1 MANDTPIRLCDYRP
15 PAWRVRD
22 VALRFELDFAATR
35 VFATLALERHPQR
48 DDGEPL
54 RLQGEDLDTQV
65 LRLDG
70 RALAAADYRID
81 GDQLEIPGASSPCVL
96 ESEVLIHPE
105 RNTRLEGLYRSGPFL
120 TTQCE
125 AEGFRRI
132 TWFIDRPDVMACYR
146 VRLEADRE
154 RFPVLLANGN
164 PGASGRL
171 AGGRHYAEWID
182 PWPKPSYLFAIVA
195 GQLEFVED
203 HFRTMEGRD
212 VRLRI
217 HAEAQAIGRCTH
229 AMESLKRA
237 MIWDEREFGRAY
249 DLDVFNIVATYDF
262 NMGAME
268 NKGLN
273 IFNAKA
279 IVADPETAT
288 DADLDYVEAVVAHE
302 YFHNWTG
309 NRITCR
315 DWFQLSLKEGLT
327 VFRDQ
332 EFSADQGSRAVKRID
347 DVRQLRSLQFP
358 EDAGPF
364 AHPVRPAAYS
374 EINNFYTATVYDK
387 GAEVVRLYRTL
398 LGHDGFRRGMDQYF
412 QRHDGQAVT
421 CDDFLRAMADANGAD
436 LDALGLWYAQAGTP
450 LLRAELQHDANT
462 RRAHL
467 RLVQHLAPTPGQA
480 HKLPLPIPVRMML
493 YAPDGA
499 PYPLRL
505 AGETQAAAT
514 QRVLLLSEAQ
524 AEFVFEDIAARPVAS
539 LLQDFSA
546 PVRLEFAVDDAE
558 LAFRIAHEHDPFNR
572 FDAAQVLGERI
583 LLAAY
588 RDGALE
594 RSDSLQVLLAALAR
608 LVADTALDPALVA
621 ECLEPPDEITLGE
634 RIDALDPTRLHA
646 LREQLRAAIGRHL
659 VDALLAR
666 REALAAPARGGYA
679 ATATAARRFRQRALQ
694 LLMSADA
701 SAHAEVAQR
710 QYAEAAAMGER
721 LAALAAL
728 MHHAVPGAQALAE
741 AFQRR
746 HADDALLID
755 KWLTLQATN
764 PQPGTLERVHALLDH
779 NAFSLR
785 NPNKV
790 RALLGSFARQNRVR
804 FHDAGGGGYR
814 LIGAQLAVLDAIN
827 PQIAARLAAV
837 FNGWRRIE
845 PGRAAL
851 MRNELERLAGTPG
864 LSRDTSEIVARA
876 LSG

>member
-1 MANDTPIRLCDYRP
+1 MASSNPIRLVDYRP

-22 VALRFELDFAATR
+22 VALRFELDFAETR
-35 VFATLALERHPQR
+35 VAATLQLERHPDR

-54 RLQGEDLDTQV
+54 RLHGEDLQLRR

-70 RALAAADYRID
+70 RELQAHEYAVDAETLT
-81 GDQLEIPGASSPCVL
+81 IPGAPSPCVI
-96 ESEVLIHPE
+96 ETEVLIRPE
-105 RNTRLEGLYRSGPFL
+105 QNTRLEGLYRSGSFL

-132 TWFIDRPDVMACYR
+132 TWFIDRPDVMATYR

-164 PGASGRL
+164 PGEHGRL
-171 AGGRHYAEWID
+171 PGGRHYAEWVD

-195 GQLEFVED
+195 GRLEFIED

-217 HAEAQAIGRCTH
+217 YAEPQAIGRCAH
-229 AMESLKRA
+229 AMDSLKRA
-237 MIWDEREFGRAY
+237 MIWDEQEFGRAY

-309 NRITCR
+309 NRVTCR

-347 DVRQLRSLQFP
+347 DVRQLRTTQFP

-374 EINNFYTATVYDK
+374 EINNFYTSTVYDK

-398 LGHDGFRRGMDQYF
+398 LGKDGFRRGMDLYF
-412 QRHDGQAVT
+412 ERHDGQAVT
-421 CDDFLRAMADANGAD
+421 CDDFLRAMADANGAQ
-436 LDALGLWYAQAGTP
+436 LDAMAGWYAQAGTP
-450 LLRAELQHDANT
+450 VLRAELAHDPAM
-462 RRAHL
+462 RRAVL
-467 RLVQHLAPTPGQA
+467 RLSQHTAPTPGQPA
-480 HKLPLPIPVRMML
+480 KQPLPIPVRTML
-493 YAPDGA
+493 YAPDGR
-499 PYPLRL
+499 PYPLRI
-505 AGETQAAAT
+505 AGSSAAVAE
-514 QRVLLLSEAQ
+514 QCLLVLVGTSSEY
-524 AEFVFEDIAARPVAS
+524 VFEDIPERPVAS

-546 PVRLEFAVDDAE
+546 PVRLEFAASDEE
-558 LAFRIAHEHDPFNR
+558 LAFRIAHERDEFNR
-572 FDAAQVLGERI
+572 FDAAQTLGERI
-583 LLAAY
+583 LLVAY
-588 RDGALE
+588 RQGALDA
-594 RSDSLQVLLAALAR
+594 SSSLQVLLDALAR
-608 LVADTALDPALVA
+608 LLADASADPALIA
-621 ECLEPPDEITLGE
+621 ECLEPPDEIALGE
-634 RIDALDPTRLHA
+634 RIEALDPTRLHA
-646 LREQLRAAIGRHL
+646 VREQLRAAIGRFLAPIL
-659 VDALLAR
+659 VERRDALA
-666 REALAAPARGGYA
+666 EAAHGGYRA
-679 ATATAARRFRQRALQ
+679 GPVAARRLRQRALH
-694 LLMSADA
+694 LLMAADA
-701 SAHAEVAQR
+701 SAHAALAQR
-710 QYAEAAAMGER
+710 QYAESASMGER
-721 LAALAAL
+721 LSALAAL

-741 AFQRR
+741 AFHRR
-746 HADDALLID
+746 HADDQLLID
-755 KWLTLQATN
+755 KWLSLQATN
-764 PQPGTLERVHALLDH
+764 PQPGTLERVHALLEH
-779 NAFSLR
+779 PAFSLR

-790 RALLGSFARQNRVR
+790 RALLGAFARQNRAR
-804 FHDAGGGGYR
+804 FHEASGAGYR
-814 LIGAQLAVLDAIN
+814 LLGSQLAVLDAIN

-837 FNGWRRIE
+837 FNGWRRLE
-845 PGRAAL
+845 PNRAAM
-851 MRNELERLAGTPG
+851 MRAELERLAALPG
-864 LSRDTSEIVARA
+864 LSRDTSEIVSRA
-876 LSG
+876 LTG

>member
-1 MANDTPIRLCDYRP
+1 MTATATRLIDYRP
-15 PAWRVRD
+15 PAWTVRD
-22 VALRFELDFAATR
+22 VALRFELDFAETR
-35 VFATLALERHPQR
+35 VFARLRLERHPAR

-54 RLQGEDLDTQV
+54 RLHGEDLETV
-65 LRLDG
+65 ALRLDG
-70 RALAAADYRID
+70 RLLGSADYRID
-81 GDQLEIPGASSPCVL
+81 EDGLEITAAPSPCVL

-105 RNTRLEGLYRSGPFL
+105 RNTRLEGLYRSGDFL

-132 TWFIDRPDVMACYR
+132 TWFIDRPDVMATYH
-146 VRLEADRE
+146 VRLEADRT
-154 RFPVLLANGN
+154 RFPLLLANGN
-164 PGASGRL
+164 PGEQGRL
-171 AGGRHYAEWID
+171 AHGRHFAEWTD

-229 AMESLKRA
+229 AMQSLKRA
-237 MIWDEREFGRAY
+237 MIWDEQEFGRAY

-288 DADLDYVEAVVAHE
+288 DTDLDDVEAVVAHE

-398 LGHDGFRRGMDQYF
+398 LGRDGFRRGMDLYF

-450 LLRAELQHDANT
+450 LLRAELRHDTAT
-462 RRAHL
+462 RRVHL
-467 RLVQHLAPTPGQA
+467 RLAQHLAPTPGQSD
-480 HKLPLPIPVRMML
+480 KQPLPIPVRMML
-493 YAPDGA
+493 YAADGQ
-499 PYPLRL
+499 PHPLRL
-505 AGETQAAAT
+505 SGEAQATAT
-514 QRVLLLSEAQ
+514 QRVLVLREAQ

-558 LAFRIAHEHDPFNR
+558 LAFRIAHEHDAFNR

-594 RSDSLQVLLAALAR
+594 PSASLQVLLEALAR
-608 LVADTALDPALVA
+608 LIADTQLDPALVA

-646 LREQLRAAIGRHL
+646 VREQLRASIGQHL
-659 VDALLAR
+659 AGPLLAR
-666 REALAAPARGGYA
+666 REALAASARGGYA
-679 ATATAARRFRQRALQ
+679 APATAARRFRQRALQ

-701 SAHAEVAQR
+701 VANAAVALR
-710 QYAEAAAMGER
+710 QYVEAAAMGER

-741 AFQRR
+741 AFHRQ

-779 NAFSLR
+779 GAFSLR

-814 LIGAQLAVLDAIN
+814 LIGAQLAELDAIN

-837 FNGWRRIE
+837 FNGWRRLE
-845 PGRAAL
+845 PGRATM
-851 MRNELERLAGTPG
+851 MRNELERLASMPG

-876 LSG
+876 LAG